1 MTTTAPGTELTDAA
15 ARKSSPAYQ
24 SMGRGTFALLLSPLL
39 LVFAVGFAYPL
50 LTVGRFAFDRFE
62 SGVGQIPAWSGEQF
76 STILGTEVYREL
88 LVRTLLLALVTT
100 LLSILICYPLAL
112 GITRGPRRLRGILLA
127 LTLMPMLTS
136 VVVKTFGWTVLLS
149 REGVLQGVLDT
160 LGIPVQLLF
169 TPVGVVIGLV
179 HTYMPFMALSL
190 VAALARIDRRTEE
203 AATSLGSGA
212 LGVFFKI
219 TLPQTLHGLA
229 AGVVLTFVTSMS
241 ALVTPQLLGGGRV
254 NTLVTVIYTQAISA
268 QNWPLASALGL
279 VLLVITFLVLLLN
292 SLVVSRASRN

>member
-1 MTTTAPGTELTDAA
+1 MTAVVPDASRA
-15 ARKSSPAYQ
+15 GSRKAKGSAYQ
-24 SMGRGTFALLLSPLL
+24 PVGRGTFLLLLTPLL
-39 LVFAVGFAYPL
+39 LVFAFGFAYPL

-62 SGVGQIPAWSGEQF
+62 SAVGQIPAWSTEQF
-76 STILGTEVYREL
+76 SAILGTEVYRDL

-100 LLSILICYPLAL
+100 LVSILICYPLAL
-112 GITRGPRRLRGILLA
+112 AITRGPRRLRGILMA

-149 REGVLQGVLDT
+149 REGFLQGVLDS

-169 TPVGVVIGLV
+169 TPLGVVIGLV

-203 AATSLGSGA
+203 AATSLGSGP
-212 LGVFFKI
+212 LGVFFKV
-219 TLPQTLHGLA
+219 TLPQTRNGLA
-229 AGVVLTFVTSMS
+229 AGMVLTFVTSMS

-254 NTLVTVIYTQAISA
+254 NTLVTVIYTQATSA

-279 VLLVITFLVLLLN
+279 VLLAITFLILLLN
-292 SLVVSRASRN
+292 SVVMGRGSRN